1 MINNE
6 AIQHL
11 LATLD
16 PSTPA
21 PELQVCAGEK
31 KTTPHVCLHVH
42 YVKAKTHTDESPGKA
57 EEANKK
63 MRICLTVESV
73 YGKEISN

>member
-1 MINNE
+1 MILPLWPRFVLFCITGINE

-11 LATLD
+11 PASFD
-16 PSTPA
+16 PSTHA

-31 KTTPHVCLHVH
+31 KTTPRASLHVH
-42 YVKAKTHTDESPGKA
+42 NVKAKTHPDESPGKA

-63 MRICLTVESV
+63 
-73 YGKEISN
+73 